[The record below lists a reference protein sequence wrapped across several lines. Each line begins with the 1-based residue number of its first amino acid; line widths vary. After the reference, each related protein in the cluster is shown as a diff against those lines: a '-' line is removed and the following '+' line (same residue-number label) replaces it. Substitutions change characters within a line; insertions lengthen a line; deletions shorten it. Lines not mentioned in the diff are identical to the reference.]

1 MTAIT
6 RTGLKLCGIFLA
18 LVVILYGALY
28 IMVQSAKFRPWI
40 EAELS
45 AASGAAVRV
54 TDLRFRLPLTVVAE
68 GVEVS
73 KPEIFFFKGR
83 RLTATLNPFDL
94 PSGTV
99 HRLEIESPLVELDI
113 RGLSRPANKKSAT
126 LALRHLNV
134 RDGRIVLKKGDT
146 VLLELPAVT
155 LNARNF
161 NLADHAGI
169 SLRADLPQ
177 LNGELELALQG
188 EPAAFKSDIIVRPK
202 TARRL
207 LSFAETNKTTP
218 EMLRLQALINLAAN
232 QRPAAAIEGQWRDLP
247 IQAAKL
253 TGRLNAKLDIEPDFS
268 AAAFTGQAELDD
280 FVNVLAPTPSRLPN
294 GKASATFSGAYA
306 TASKKLTVKTFD
318 VASALGSAK
327 GNGEIL
333 FTEQQPPVAK
343 GALLF
348 QAIPLENLKTLLPSP
363 LNQWIYQGHGRVEV
377 EVHGAWNALAI
388 KGVAR
393 SNGAQIR
400 GADVALENLSLN
412 APFEWLRPTWR
423 VGEAQLTALKLTYG
437 DKDRWQAAADRVQAS
452 ATMDLAPDQPVKITG
467 RLKSAGGKFAS
478 PDGSKLGENFVIDG
492 VFELRSDPAKHS
504 IGLGGKFRADAGELL
519 WGKFF
524 ADLKLQQPVIELQ
537 ADYFRDL
544 DRLDCRRCNFN
555 LMKIGS
561 VDINGSVERLSQSPE
576 LRLQARSANFL
587 PGGFYEFVL
596 RQSFHREYPLL
607 DKLTLGGELAFQCQI
622 HGNLPT
628 LTTEGDLS
636 LKAGELRAQ
645 SDSWQIGPITLN
657 LPFQIFWSE
666 SPKAASIKP
675 RIGVLAIEQARFSG
689 QSVGRI
695 TAAISLSN
703 NALIFPQPIHAEIF
717 SGAVEISAL
726 RWPDI
731 INDPKQLS
739 FSAEMKRL
747 RLDDLTQALDWPP
760 FSGSLTGS
768 IPQVQSVGNTLQT
781 NGEIQ
786 AELFGGQVRLG
797 KLEIENP
804 FSSLAAVRLDARL
817 SSIDLDQV
825 TKTFSFGRIS
835 GILEGSIDD
844 LVITDGQ
851 PSQFRADLHSVDRGT
866 EQRISVE
873 ALNKITVLS
882 SGASA
887 GALYS
892 GLAGF
897 FDSFR
902 YSKLGFK
909 ASLKNDRLTLRG
921 VESQDDQEFLVVGSF
936 LPPRV
941 NIVSHTQTIAFSELL
956 HRLQQIKSDKPE
968 TK

>member
-1 MTAIT
+1 MPALA
-6 RTGLKLCGIFLA
+6 RTGVKLGGIFLA
-18 LVVILYGALY
+18 LVVIFYCALY
-28 IMVQSAKFRPWI
+28 FIIQSAPFRPWI
-40 EAELS
+40 EAKLS
-45 AASGAAVRV
+45 TASGATVRV
-54 TDLRFRLPLTVVAE
+54 TDLRFRLPLSIVAE
-68 GVEVS
+68 DMEVS
-73 KPEIFFFKGR
+73 KPDIFFFKGH

-94 PSGTV
+94 RSGTV
-99 HRLEIESPLVELDI
+99 HRLDIESPLIELDI
-113 RGLSRPANKKSAT
+113 QGLSRPANKKSAT

-155 LNARNF
+155 LNAQNF
-161 NLADHAGI
+161 NLADHAGV
-169 SLRADLPQ
+169 SLQADIPE
-177 LNGELELALQG
+177 LNGNLDFTLEGQLDALQADIAVRSTTRG
-188 EPAAFKSDIIVRPK
+188 LLGGVKPNPAA
-202 TARRL
+202 
-207 LSFAETNKTTP
+207 P
-218 EMLRLQALINLAAN
+218 EMLRLRALINLAEN
-232 QRPAAAIEGQWRDLP
+232 QRPAATIESRWHDLP
-247 IQAAKL
+247 IQTTKI
-253 TGRLNAKLDIEPDFS
+253 TGVLNVKLDIEPDFS
-268 AAAFTGQAELDD
+268 AVAFTGQAELVDV
-280 FVNVLAPTPSRLPN
+280 FSALVPALSRLPN
-294 GKASATFSGAYA
+294 GKAAATFSGAYA
-306 TASKKLTVKTFD
+306 TASKKLTVKTVD
-318 VASALGSAK
+318 IASALGSAK
-327 GNGEIL
+327 GDGEML
-333 FTEQQPPVAK
+333 FTEQQPTVAK
-343 GALLF
+343 AALLF
-348 QAIPLENLKTLLPSP
+348 QDIPLQDLKTLLPSP
-363 LNQWIYQGHGRVEV
+363 FNQWSYQGHGRVEV
-377 EVHGAWNALAI
+377 EVHGVWNALAV

-393 SNGAQIR
+393 SNGTQIR
-400 GADVALENLSLN
+400 GADLALENLSLS

-437 DKDRWQAAADRVQAS
+437 DKNRWQAAADRVQAS
-452 ATMDLAPDQPVKITG
+452 ATMDLVPDQPVKITG
-467 RLKSAGGKFAS
+467 RLKSTGGKFAS

-492 VFELRSDPAKHS
+492 VFELRSDPTKHS
-504 IGLGGKFRADAGELL
+504 IGGGGKFRADAGELL

-524 ADLKLQQPVIELQ
+524 ADLKRQQPVIELQ
-537 ADYFRDL
+537 ADYFPDL
-544 DRLDCRRCNFN
+544 DRLDCRRCNFT

-561 VDINGSVERLSQSPE
+561 IEINGSVERLSQNPE

-596 RQSFHREYPLL
+596 RPSFNREYPLL

-622 HGNLPT
+622 HGDLQSLIT
-628 LTTEGDLS
+628 AGDLS
-636 LKAGELRAQ
+636 LKAGELRTQ
-645 SDSWQIGPITLN
+645 LDGWQIGPITLN
-657 LPFQIFWSE
+657 LPFQISWAG
-666 SPKAASIKP
+666 SPKASSAKP
-675 RIGVLAIEQARFSG
+675 QIGVLAIEQARFGS

-703 NALIFPQPIHAEIF
+703 NALIFPQPIHVDIF
-717 SGAVEISAL
+717 GGTIEISAL
-726 RWPDI
+726 RWPDV

-747 RLDDLTQALDWPP
+747 LLDDLTQALDWPP
-760 FSGSLTGS
+760 FSGTLTGS

-786 AELFGGQVRLG
+786 AELFGGQARLG

-804 FSSLAAVRLDARL
+804 FSSLAAIRLDARL
-817 SSIDLDQV
+817 SSIDLEQV

-909 ASLKNDRLTLRG
+909 GSLKNDRLTLRG
-921 VESQDDQEFLVVGSF
+921 VESQGDQEFLVVGSF

-941 NIVSHTQTIAFSELL
+941 NIVSHTQSIAFSELL

-968 TK
+968 MK